1 VRVIEC
7 NFCGELIQA
16 ANDDDLRA
24 AARRHMDEQHA
35 DARVEDDQVRQMVE
49 RDAYNATDS

>member
-24 AARRHMDEQHA
+24 AAAGHMEAQHGEAQVDEG
-35 DARVEDDQVRQMVE
+35 QVRDMVE
-49 RDAYNATDS
+49 RDAYDATDS